1 MASKAAELVMELN
14 EHSLVTDTLKEVDE
28 TSQSY
33 RMVGGVLAECV
44 SLKKYALKDPVTA
57 CRL

>member
-1 MASKAAELVMELN
+1 MELN